1 MKSPLLERLERW
13 MGASIANRILAAALT
28 VATVALTLTGLM
40 SYSFSRHLL
49 QRQIE
54 QEHAATAALL
64 TQRLELRLNQIGE
77 EMRALASNTL
87 AVNALLDS
95 AGRDGYLLPFLREFH
110 TASLAPAALCL
121 HDFRGHALACNR
133 PEHELTLSDPAW
145 HHQVMGENRHHTAWL
160 PDGQGLL
167 LALPVFY
174 PGTGQPEGMIV
185 ARFSLEQLFSDIFAL
200 AGERTA
206 RITSDGKNLLAC
218 ARCSD
223 PPAALLLTRNTL
235 ALASPFDGLHLDL
248 WVGEP
253 RNAAFASLTQLTYS
267 YLILAVLIL
276 LVVFFAAR
284 TIARRITQPLAI
296 LSRNAEQVAQNIH
309 HELNTATTGAD
320 ELGQLSASFR
330 HMLQSLRSAH
340 AELEQRVE
348 ERTAAL
354 RAQRNDYQVIFDS
367 VPAFIWYFDRNGRVL
382 RANQRAADFL
392 GLRISQLLGK
402 TIFELFPAD
411 FAARCQTSNLEVI
424 NTGREQVN
432 LVEPLLQP
440 DGALLWLRLD
450 KAPFCDASG
459 AISGVVVFSSDI
471 SAEIK
476 AQEHTRL
483 TAKVFDNTLEGIVIT
498 DAEMHIVAVNRAF
511 CRITGYEQHEV
522 LGRSARLLAS
532 GAQGHVFYRN
542 FWRTIRRQGEWR
554 GELWNRRKGGQV
566 FAEYLSVSTVR
577 DNRGRIT
584 HYVGVF
590 SDITTLKRT
599 EQRLAQMA
607 YYDPLTNLPN
617 RALFTER
624 LQQSLTKRKRDPSP
638 LGVMFIDL
646 DRFKTINDTLG
657 HEAGDQLLQ
666 QVAKKLRDCLREQDT
681 VARLGGD
688 EFIVLLEKPG
698 DERHVARIA
707 ERMLKALA
715 RPFHFCGQEV
725 FSGASIGIAMYPAD
739 GTDLETLLKNADTAM
754 YRAKNT
760 GRNQYL
766 FYQAEMNAASHAR
779 LRLESELR
787 RALRENEF
795 TLLFQPQIDIAS
807 GHISGAE
814 VLVRWN
820 HPERGLLPP
829 AEFLAIAEESGAI
842 IDIDRW
848 VLRTACNHYL
858 GWRKEGL
865 KGIHLA
871 VNLSGRHILQRK
883 LSKEIRDILGEHSL
897 PGDWLELEFTE
908 TSLIQDSEDVR
919 GTLQDIR
926 SLGVRIAI
934 DDFGTGYS
942 SLLYLKRFPIDVL
955 KIDQS
960 FVRGL
965 PDNAED
971 ISIIDAILA
980 MASRL
985 KLQVVAEGV
994 EQAGQAGYLHAN
1006 GCPQAQ
1012 GYYYGRPMAA
1022 ADFANLY
1029 RGQLH

>member
-1 MKSPLLERLERW
+1 MKSPLPERLERW

-87 AVNALLDS
+87 VVNALLDS

-145 HHQVMGENRHHTAWL
+145 HHQVMEENRHHTAWL

-218 ARCSD
+218 ARCSE
-223 PPAALLLTRNTL
+223 PPAALLLTRSTL

-253 RNAAFASLTQLTYS
+253 HNGAFASLTQLTYS

-354 RAQRNDYQVIFDS
+354 RAQRNDYQVIFDA
-367 VPAFIWYFDRNGRVL
+367 VPAFIWYFDAEGRVL
-382 RANQRAADFL
+382 RANRRAADFL
-392 GLRISQLLGK
+392 GLPVRQLLGK
-402 TIFELFPAD
+402 TVFELFPAD
-411 FAARCQTSNLEVI
+411 FATRCQASNLAVI
-424 NTGREQVN
+424 DSGQEQVN
-432 LVEPLLQP
+432 LVEPLRRP
-440 DGALLWLRLD
+440 DGGLCWMRLD
-450 KAPFCDASG
+450 KAPLRDASG
-459 AISGVVVFSSDI
+459 TTTGVVVFSRDI

-476 AQEHTRL
+476 AQEHIRL

-498 DAEMHIVAVNRAF
+498 DARMRIVAVNRAF
-511 CRITGYEQHEV
+511 SRITGYEPQEV
-522 LGRSARLLAS
+522 LHRHARLLDS
-532 GAQGHVFYRN
+532 DAQDKAFYRT
-542 FWRTIRRQGEWR
+542 FLRSLRRTGEWR
-554 GELWNRRKGGQV
+554 GELWNRRRGGQV
-566 FAEYLSVSTVR
+566 FAEYLSVGTVR
-577 DNRGRIT
+577 NEQGVVT

-599 EQRLAQMA
+599 EQRLQHMA
-607 YYDPLTNLPN
+607 YYDSLTGLPN
-617 RALFTER
+617 RTLFTER
-624 LQQSLTKRKRDPSP
+624 LQQALVRRRRDPCP

-646 DRFKTINDTLG
+646 DRFKAINDTLG

-666 QVAKKLRDCLREQDT
+666 HVAQQLQGCLREQDT

-688 EFIVLLEKPG
+688 EFIVLLEKRG
-698 DERHVARIA
+698 DDKHVLRIA
-707 ERMLKALA
+707 ERILKALA
-715 RPFHFCGQEV
+715 GPFRFAGQEI
-725 FSGASIGIAMYPAD
+725 FTGGSLGIAMYPED
-739 GTDLETLLKNADTAM
+739 GMDFETLLKNADTAM
-754 YRAKNT
+754 YRAKNS
-760 GRNQYL
+760 GRNTYA
-766 FYQAEMNAASHAR
+766 FYQPEMNAASHER

-787 RALRENEF
+787 RALHDNEF
-795 TLLFQPQIDIAS
+795 LLLFQPQIDLAS

-814 VLVRWN
+814 ALVRWN
-820 HPERGLLPP
+820 HPERGLLLP
-829 AEFLAIAEESGAI
+829 ADFLGIAEETGNI

-848 VLRTACNHYL
+848 VLRTACRHYRD
-858 GWRKEGL
+858 WRMAGL
-865 KGIHLA
+865 DGIHLA
-871 VNLSGRHILQRK
+871 VNLSSRHILHRQLADEVREV
-883 LSKEIRDILGEHSL
+883 LDRHCL
-897 PGDWLELEFTE
+897 PGNWLELEFTE
-908 TSLIQDSEDVR
+908 TSLIQDNEDVLR
-919 GTLQDIR
+919 NLSAIR
-926 SLGVRIAI
+926 RLGVRIAI

-971 ISIIDAILA
+971 ISIIDTILA